1 MATYTHKALRGA
13 TNVLFFSVLASIIAY
28 LTRIVLAR
36 NLSIE
41 EFGLFYSVFTI
52 IIFFLFFRDLG
63 FGEALVKYIAEFRA
77 QNQPEKIK
85 TAVTSVF
92 TFQLIGSIII
102 ALVFLILSDYL
113 AEHYFKNPL
122 ASSILNMLVLYTLF
136 SILFTNIKQVF
147 QGFQEMFL
155 YSTIELVKNLIVLIL
170 ILLFFYF
177 NFGVFSPVWAF
188 VLVSPLLF
196 LIYFPF
202 VLKKCSFFK
211 HKITDFKEVSKKLIF
226 FSIPVFATS
235 VGGMIIGYVDT
246 LVLTYYGTL
255 TQVGIY
261 NAVLPSALIFIFFG
275 KALCSVI
282 YPLSSELWA
291 KGDKKRLSQGISL
304 LHRYIFVL
312 IIPIMIPIIVY
323 SNFFL
328 TTFFGIDYGAGATA
342 FQILLVGVSFY
353 ILASVNNNMIS
364 AIGKPK
370 EVTVIV
376 FLAAAS
382 NFGLNILL
390 IPKYGINGAAFATAF
405 CYFFSL
411 VASTLRIRKHIGLKV
426 PLKQWLLLVFPAV
439 SMYLITLILKQNLT
453 YNVWIN
459 LFFSILV
466 ATIIYLILILIFGL
480 VNLKELRF
488 YYQLYRNK

>member
-1 MATYTHKALRGA
+1 MVTYTHKALRGA

-36 NLSIE
+36 NLSTE
-41 EFGLFYSVFTI
+41 EFGLFYSVFTV

-85 TAVTSVF
+85 TAITSVF
-92 TFQLIGSIII
+92 TFQLIGSILIAII
-102 ALVFLILSDYL
+102 FLIFSDYL
-113 AEHYFKNPL
+113 AVHYFKNPRAAL
-122 ASSILNMLVLYTLF
+122 ILRVLVLYTIF
-136 SILFTNIKQVF
+136 SVLFTTIKAVF
-147 QGFQEMFL
+147 QGFQQMFL
-155 YSTIELVKNLIVLIL
+155 YSTIEFAKNLIILVL

-177 NFGVFSPVWAF
+177 NLGIFSPVLAF
-188 VLVSPLLF
+188 VMVSPILF

-202 VLKKCSFFK
+202 LLKRCLFFQ
-211 HKITDFKEVSKKLIF
+211 HKLTHFKEVSKKLIF

-246 LVLTYYGTL
+246 LVLTYYWTL

-304 LHRYIFVL
+304 LHRYVFVL

-323 SNFFL
+323 SKFFL
-328 TTFFGIDYGAGATA
+328 TTFFGVDYGAGALA

-426 PLKQWLLLVFPAV
+426 PLKQWLLLVFPTL
-439 SMYLITLILKQNLT
+439 SIYLITLFMKQNLT
-453 YNVWIN
+453 YNIWIN
-459 LFFSILV
+459 LFLSVFV

-480 VNLKELRF
+480 VNLKELKY
-488 YYQLYRNK
+488 YYQLYRKK

>member
-1 MATYTHKALRGA
+1 MVTYTHKALRGA

-36 NLSIE
+36 NLSTE
-41 EFGLFYSVFTI
+41 EFGLFYSVFTV

-85 TAVTSVF
+85 TAITSVF
-92 TFQLIGSIII
+92 TFQLIGSILIAII
-102 ALVFLILSDYL
+102 FLIFSDYL
-113 AEHYFKNPL
+113 AVHYFKNPRAAL
-122 ASSILNMLVLYTLF
+122 ILRVLVLYTIF
-136 SILFTNIKQVF
+136 SVLFTTIKAVF
-147 QGFQEMFL
+147 QGFQQMFL
-155 YSTIELVKNLIVLIL
+155 YSTIEFAKNLIILVL

-177 NFGVFSPVWAF
+177 NLGIFSPVLAF
-188 VLVSPLLF
+188 VMVSPILF

-202 VLKKCSFFK
+202 LLKRCLFFQ
-211 HKITDFKEVSKKLIF
+211 HKLTHFKEVSKKLIF

-304 LHRYIFVL
+304 LHRYVFVL

-323 SNFFL
+323 SKFFL
-328 TTFFGIDYGAGATA
+328 TTFFGVDYGAGALA

-353 ILASVNNNMIS
+353 
-364 AIGKPK
+364 
-370 EVTVIV
+370 
-376 FLAAAS
+376 
-382 NFGLNILL
+382 

-426 PLKQWLLLVFPAV
+426 PLKQWLLLVFPTL
-439 SMYLITLILKQNLT
+439 SIYLITLFMKQNLT
-453 YNVWIN
+453 YNIWIN
-459 LFFSILV
+459 LFLSVFV

-480 VNLKELRF
+480 VNLKELKY
-488 YYQLYRNK
+488 YYQLYRKK

>member
-1 MATYTHKALRGA
+1 MVTYTHKALRGA

-36 NLSIE
+36 NLSTE
-41 EFGLFYSVFTI
+41 EFGLFYSVFTV

-85 TAVTSVF
+85 TAITSVF
-92 TFQLIGSIII
+92 TFQLIGSILIAII
-102 ALVFLILSDYL
+102 FLIFSDYL
-113 AEHYFKNPL
+113 AVHYFKNPRAAL
-122 ASSILNMLVLYTLF
+122 ILRVLVLYTIF
-136 SILFTNIKQVF
+136 SVLFTTIKAVF
-147 QGFQEMFL
+147 QGFQQMFL
-155 YSTIELVKNLIVLIL
+155 YSTIEFAKNLIILVL

-177 NFGVFSPVWAF
+177 NLGIFSPVLAF
-188 VLVSPLLF
+188 VMVSPILF

-202 VLKKCSFFK
+202 LLKRCLFFQ
-211 HKITDFKEVSKKLIF
+211 HKLTHFKEVSKKLIF

-304 LHRYIFVL
+304 LHRYVFVL

-323 SNFFL
+323 SKFFL
-328 TTFFGIDYGAGATA
+328 TTFFGVDYGAGALA

-426 PLKQWLLLVFPAV
+426 PLKQWLLLVFPTL
-439 SMYLITLILKQNLT
+439 SIYLITLFMKQNLT
-453 YNVWIN
+453 YNIWIN
-459 LFFSILV
+459 LFLSWRLNEFFHAEML
-466 ATIIYLILILIFGL
+466 
-480 VNLKELRF
+480 
-488 YYQLYRNK
+488 